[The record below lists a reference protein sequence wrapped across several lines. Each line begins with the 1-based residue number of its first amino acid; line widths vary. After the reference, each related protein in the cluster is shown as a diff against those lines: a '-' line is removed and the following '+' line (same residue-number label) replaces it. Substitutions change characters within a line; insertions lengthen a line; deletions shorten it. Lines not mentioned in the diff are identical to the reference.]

1 MPQQS
6 TPGPIVTI
14 TFLVLGVISSVI
26 AILMVPALFHEVTSL
41 RAAAFTGSF
50 ISAPACSH
58 FSAAAPS
65 TSTNSRFLRC
75 IEPTRIESAN

>member
-50 ISAPACSH
+50 ISV
-58 FSAAAPS
+58 FGVGML
-65 TSTNSRFLRC
+65 TLFRRC
-75 IEPTRIESAN
+75 AKYQRK

>member
-14 TFLVLGVISSVI
+14 TFLALGVISSVI

-41 RAAAFTGSF
+41 RAAAFYRKLHLRRWH
-50 ISAPACSH
+50 AHALPPLRQLPAQIAD
-58 FSAAAPS
+58 FSAAR
-65 TSTNSRFLRC
+65 SRR
-75 IEPTRIESAN
+75 E

>member
-1 MPQQS
+1 MKGLSSMPQQS

-14 TFLVLGVISSVI
+14 TFLALGVISSVI

-50 ISAPACSH
+50 I
-58 FSAAAPS
+58 FGVGML
-65 TSTNSRFLRC
+65 TLFRRC
-75 IEPTRIESAN
+75 AKYQRK